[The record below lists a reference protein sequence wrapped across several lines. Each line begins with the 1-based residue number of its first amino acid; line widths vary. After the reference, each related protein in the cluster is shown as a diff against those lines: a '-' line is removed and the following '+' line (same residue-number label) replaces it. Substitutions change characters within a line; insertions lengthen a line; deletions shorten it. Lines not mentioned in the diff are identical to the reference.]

1 MTVCIVCLN
10 PDVKALLLEH
20 VDDPNLRALPPC
32 SDGAPIGLA
41 AEGRDR
47 GKKRRASNYNR
58 FIAECIRRREKGV
71 PVQEQMR
78 TCSIEWKQKK
88 ALSPP
93 GKM

>member
-32 SDGAPIGLA
+32 PDGAPVGLA
-41 AEGRDR
+41 IEGRGR
-47 GKKRRASNYNR
+47 RKRPASEYNR
-58 FIAECIRRREKGV
+58 FVADCIRRRAKGV

-78 TCSIEWKQKK
+78 TCSVEWKRKK
-88 ALSPP
+88 ALSTP